1 VFTPKGDIK
10 TITQGATALDF
21 AFSMH
26 TDLGQHC
33 LGAKVN
39 HKLVPLNYQLESGD
53 QVEILTSQNQH
64 PEKEWFNY
72 VVTTHAKKCITEYFK
87 QQDRALADNGRQM
100 LSEALKTE
108 ERQLTPAVINRL
120 MHHFSIT
127 RPNELMRQIGLGA
140 LPIEQVMQATHP
152 QQDSFFKRIMK
163 TLTGGSTS
171 ETDAEEL
178 APTVS
183 QIPSARP
190 TNPKH
195 VMLTEEDFGHCYR
208 LAQCCSP
215 IPGDDVMGALED
227 DGSIVVHKRSCPN
240 AMQIKSLHGDTIV
253 DTVWAT
259 HRIRT
264 FAETIEIKGVDK
276 MSILLNVINIISERY
291 QINIKEINITSKD
304 GMFTGRITI
313 YVHDLS
319 DISKLCEQ
327 LLTIPEVNTVGRI
340 EKYQTK

>member
-1 VFTPKGDIK
+1 
-10 TITQGATALDF
+10 
-21 AFSMH
+21 
-26 TDLGQHC
+26 
-33 LGAKVN
+33 
-39 HKLVPLNYQLESGD
+39 
-53 QVEILTSQNQH
+53 
-64 PEKEWFNY
+64 
-72 VVTTHAKKCITEYFK
+72 
-87 QQDRALADNGRQM
+87 
-100 LSEALKTE
+100 
-108 ERQLTPAVINRL
+108 
-120 MHHFSIT
+120 
-127 RPNELMRQIGLGA
+127 
-140 LPIEQVMQATHP
+140 
-152 QQDSFFKRIMK
+152 
-163 TLTGGSTS
+163 
-171 ETDAEEL
+171 
-178 APTVS
+178 
-183 QIPSARP
+183 
-190 TNPKH
+190 
-195 VMLTEEDFGHCYR
+195 MLTEEDFGHCYR